1 MENVNG
7 LGMFSIVY
15 HSYCT
20 KLVDRRGDLRWV
32 SSISQRQPYLKI
44 DAGGSVPRNVIFEP
58 GLTNA
63 VSATL
68 TKSGHG
74 KLCVVGFSC

>member
-7 LGMFSIVY
+7 LGMFSIIY

-20 KLVDRRGDLRWV
+20 KVVDRRGDLRWV
-32 SSISQRQPYLKI
+32 SSISQSPYLKI

-58 GLTNA
+58 GLANA
-63 VSATL
+63 VSAPL
-68 TKSGHG
+68 TKSGRG